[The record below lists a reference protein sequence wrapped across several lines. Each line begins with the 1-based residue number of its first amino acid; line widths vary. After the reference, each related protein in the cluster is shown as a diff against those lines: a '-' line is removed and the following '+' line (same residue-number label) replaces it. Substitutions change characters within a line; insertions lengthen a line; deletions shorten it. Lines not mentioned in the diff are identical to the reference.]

1 MKMDNRSSL
10 GINIK
15 LVYLLIYLIPLGG
28 SLLFL
33 IFDFKNREI
42 RLHALQALYIALAVV
57 LANIV
62 LGLLASIPL
71 IGVFFT
77 VLTAV
82 MYFLYV
88 LVMLIGVARAC
99 NDSILVIPFFYDI
112 AYRGSYR

>member
-1 MKMDNRSSL
+1 MDNRSSL

-15 LVYLLIYLIPLGG
+15 LVYLLIYLLPLGG

-33 IFDFKNREI
+33 IFDYKDREI
-42 RLHALQALYIALAVV
+42 RLHALQALYIAFAVV

-62 LGLLASIPL
+62 LGLLAAIPL
-71 IGVFFT
+71 IGVFFS
-77 VLTAV
+77 VLIGV

-88 LVMLIGVARAC
+88 IVMLIGFVRAC
-99 NDSILVIPFFYDI
+99 NDTILAIPFFYDL